1 MVYMINITKFG
12 DPVVALIGMLC
23 NISNVKY
30 VIRGRNN
37 IDVKYY
43 HRLRWMENDAF
54 TFHIGNK
61 TVDTGIDF
69 DKSHFC

>member
-1 MVYMINITKFG
+1 MQK
-12 DPVVALIGMLC
+12 A

-30 VIRGRNN
+30 VIRGKNN

-43 HRLRWMENDAF
+43 YRLRWMENDAF